1 MNEIAKRKLD
11 MMARDD
17 VPKMVKS
24 RYMADESTAKAKPRG
39 TLPGVGDSI
48 KESDIGSTLGSVAG
62 GAIGSAIAP
71 GVGTVIGGAVGGAV
85 GDMAE
90 DKLTNMDDIALSEQ
104 DMIRKPCKA
113 CGKGT
118 KKAEMPDADEQQ
130 DVMQEASSNK
140 EELPEDADEQQ
151 EENQGESSK
160 EEVLPEDADE
170 QQEEKQASARK
181 KVRKLSVTNG
191 GSAKYD
197 GRENYNLSPMMRECV
212 DRDFP
217 GKQGGELAKSLN
229 ARLDEINKSKRNKS
243 NTSVPMHVR
252 DH

>member
-24 RYMADESTAKAKPRG
+24 RYMADESTAKAKGRG
-39 TLPGVGDSI
+39 SLPGVGDSI
-48 KESDIGSTLGSVAG
+48 KESDVGSTLGSVAG

-71 GVGTVIGGAVGGAV
+71 GMGTVVGGAIGGAV

-113 CGKGT
+113 CGKRT
-118 KKAEMPDADEQQ
+118 KKAEMPDANEQQ

-140 EELPEDADEQQ
+140 EE
-151 EENQGESSK
+151 
-160 EEVLPEDADE
+160 LPEDADE